1 MGLFKKKPLPET
13 VERIKEIAREPLYDG
28 YSQPRENTT
37 ASSIEL
43 CALKTREEIEDEK
56 WEQRQYDM
64 ARQLVLQ
71 YVRSC
76 VLGKMKASPKDIA
89 RKARIQAYEFVREMR
104 KEIKPNTEENGNA

>member
-13 VERIKEIAREPLYDG
+13 VERVKEIAREPLQITE
-28 YSQPRENTT
+28 SKMEFFP
-37 ASSIEL
+37 I
-43 CALKTREEIEDEK
+43 KTKEEAEDEK